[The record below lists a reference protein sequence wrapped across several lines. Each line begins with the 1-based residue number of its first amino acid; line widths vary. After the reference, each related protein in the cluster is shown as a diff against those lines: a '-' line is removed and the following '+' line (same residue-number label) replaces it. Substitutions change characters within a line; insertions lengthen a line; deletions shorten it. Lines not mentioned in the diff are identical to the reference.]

1 MLRRRILGEISDE
14 DVQKIGPLLADYDNE
29 TEKVRRELRELLE
42 GLDSQNAVDVA
53 SITDR
58 LFDIIRNIITQ
69 IQNATSIAV
78 RMDQKEKEE
87 NDA

>member
-87 NDA
+87 NNA

>member
-14 DVQKIGPLLADYDNE
+14 DIQKIGPLLADYDNE

-58 LFDIIRNIITQ
+58 LFGIIRNIITE

-87 NDA
+87 NNA